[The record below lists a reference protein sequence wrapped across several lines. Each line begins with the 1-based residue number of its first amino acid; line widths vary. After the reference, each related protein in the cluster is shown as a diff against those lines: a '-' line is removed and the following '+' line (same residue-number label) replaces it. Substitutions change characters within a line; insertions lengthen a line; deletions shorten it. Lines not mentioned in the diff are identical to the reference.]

1 MTQRWLI
8 LADDL
13 TGAADCAIAFARRGL
28 ASAVSWGECL
38 DAAAW
43 PEVFSYDANSRG
55 MTAGRA
61 ALTHGAALEQLFG
74 EGRVLFKK
82 IDSTLRGQPAAE
94 TAATLAFLKVHSGR
108 AFGVFAP
115 AFPSTGRTTVD
126 GHVHVAGR
134 PLEEAEVWQRDH
146 SYASADLL
154 EVLASADIAAE
165 HVPLAVIRSG
175 GDVLRAALNV
185 IAARGEIVAVCDAET
200 DDDLHRIAEASLPA
214 TAGTFFIGSAG
225 LAHALAASV
234 PGEAMEPP
242 RFAPSTQGA
251 LMVVGSLAVAS
262 RTGARKLVAGGDI
275 VHVPVEPATLLG
287 TPEGRIELGR
297 QVVHLLDAGEDV
309 LVEILM
315 NDEPD
320 MSLGPQLV
328 EGLAEALKP
337 ATSRMSAFAA
347 TGGETASAL
356 LSSFGVNG
364 IRLIDEIE
372 PGVALGLT
380 LGELEI
386 PVVTKAG
393 AFGDEDSLGRIA
405 DRLRAIRN
413 KGTILKEGIPA

>member
-1 MTQRWLI
+1 MTRRWLI

-28 ASAVSWGECL
+28 ASAVSWGERL

-61 ALTHGAALEQLFG
+61 ALTHAAALEHLLG

-115 AFPSTGRTTVD
+115 AFPSTGRTTID
-126 GHVHVAGR
+126 GHIHVAGR

-146 SYASADLL
+146 SYAGANLL
-154 EVLASADIAAE
+154 EVLARVDIAAE
-165 HVPLAVIRSG
+165 HVPLAMIRSG
-175 GDVLRAALNV
+175 GDTLRDALAV
-185 IAARGEIVAVCDAET
+185 IAARGEIIAVCDAET
-200 DDDLHRIAEASLPA
+200 DDDLRRIAEASLPA
-214 TAGTFFIGSAG
+214 PPGTFFIGSAG

-287 TPEGRIELGR
+287 APEGRIKLGR
-297 QVVHLLDAGEDV
+297 QVVGLLDAGEDV

-320 MSLGPQLV
+320 MSLGPRLV
-328 EGLAEALKP
+328 EGLAEALAP
-337 ATSRMSAFAA
+337 AASRMSAFAA

-380 LGELEI
+380 LGRLEI

-393 AFGDEDSLGRIA
+393 AFGDEDSLSRIA
-405 DRLRAIRN
+405 GRLRAIRN